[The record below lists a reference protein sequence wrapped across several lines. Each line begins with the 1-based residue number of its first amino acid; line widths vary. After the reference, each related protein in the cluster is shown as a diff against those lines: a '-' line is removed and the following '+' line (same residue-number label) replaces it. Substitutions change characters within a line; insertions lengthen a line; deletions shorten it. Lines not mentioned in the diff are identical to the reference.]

1 MSKRTKITVVGS
13 GYVGMSLSVLL
24 AQYNDVVVLDIDAA
38 RVDMINNNKSTV
50 VDAEIE
56 SFLTEK
62 LLNLS
67 ATQDKQAAYENSSFI
82 VVATQPI
89 TTHQLTVL
97 IRVL

>member
-1 MSKRTKITVVGS
+1 MSAC
-13 GYVGMSLSVLL
+13 LSVLL

-67 ATQDKQAAYENSSFI
+67 VTQDKQA
-82 VVATQPI
+82 
-89 TTHQLTVL
+89 L
-97 IRVL
+97 